1 MAALKTKTNMVKSTL
16 ETIELVGNPNE
27 IIGEHTLFYKK
38 NIIVFINGK
47 AKVSSDTASDLR
59 KLGLVK

>member
-38 NIIVFINGK
+38 NIITFINGK
-47 AKVSSDTASDLR
+47 AKVSSDTALDLR
-59 KLGLVK
+59 KLVLVK